1 MIFLLCMIKEV
12 VERRN
17 RWETGLCS
25 HGRMH
30 VRATSRGIYT
40 VIFRERERERE
51 REKGEGESKR
61 ERQRERERDREKNFK
76 RQKIEVK

>member
-1 MIFLLCMIKEV
+1 MIKEV

-51 REKGEGESKR
+51 REKGEGER
-61 ERQRERERDREKNFK
+61 
-76 RQKIEVK
+76 